1 MFTNRI
7 LIALLAVSALAGS
20 LPALAADAAAETSSK
35 APALVVVNG
44 MPLTAADMEK
54 RMEKRM
60 TRFEGMPEE
69 QRPQIEAQL
78 RDMIREEF
86 VTRAILMEEAKRL
99 KLAATDDEVE
109 EMVEKAKESLPEGM
123 TFADLLKA
131 EQMDEAEIRAE
142 IREQLTMKK
151 VIDGAVA
158 SAEPTDEDVEAF
170 YKENADKM
178 KMPETV
184 QARHILLTVDQDA
197 DDDEKEAKA
206 KEAEA
211 IRKQLLDGA
220 DFAALAKEKSACP
233 SSQSGGDLGVFPRGQ
248 MVKPFEDAAFSQK
261 VGEIGAVVET
271 DFGYHIILV
280 DEHNEA
286 KERSL
291 EEAREDIVGYL
302 ANRDVNASRQGF
314 IEALKAKAEIEYPAA
329 KE

>member
-1 MFTNRI
+1 MFIRRTF
-7 LIALLAVSALAGS
+7 IALLAGAAIAAP
-20 LPALAADAAAETSSK
+20 LPALAADAVSE

-44 MPLTAADMEK
+44 APLTAADMEK
-54 RMEKRM
+54 RIEKRM
-60 TRFEGMPEE
+60 ARFEGMPEE

-78 RDMIREEF
+78 REMIQEEF
-86 VTRAILMEEAKRL
+86 VTRALLVEEAKRL

-109 EMVEKAKESLPEGM
+109 EMVAKAVEGLPDGM
-123 TFADLLKA
+123 TFEDLLKT
-131 EQMDEAEIRAE
+131 EQMTETEIRAE

-158 SAEPTDEDVEAF
+158 SAKPTDEEVEAF
-170 YKENADKM
+170 YKENADRM

-184 QARHILLTVDQDA
+184 RARHLLITVDKEA
-197 DDDEKEAKA
+197 DDDEKAAKA

-220 DFAALAKEKSACP
+220 DFAALAKEKSSCP

-248 MVKPFEDAAFSQK
+248 MVKPFEEAAFSQK

-271 DFGYHIILV
+271 DFGYHIIQV

-291 EEAREDIVGYL
+291 EEAREDIAGYL
-302 ANRDVNASRQGF
+302 ANRDVNASRQDF
-314 IEALKAKAEIEYPAA
+314 IEGLKAKAKIEYPAA